1 MSTLILIKFYQYLIS
16 LVDFLVYMFHTKLAS
31 IYATV
36 LDYLASFKLKFI
48 VFLNIRNIFIILF

>member
-31 IYATV
+31 IYAIV
-36 LDYLASFKLKFI
+36 LDYL
-48 VFLNIRNIFIILF
+48 N